1 LYAERL
7 AGEMGLY
14 SSDFYRFGDLGE
26 QALRAARLVVDPGL
40 AVLGWS
46 REQAIDYMV
55 THVPEARN
63 ASISEIDRYI
73 ADPGQATAYMI
84 GRLEIERLRSE
95 AKSRLGNRFDLRE
108 FHDKVLESGGVP
120 LGFLRRHI
128 EEWLDGKR

>member
-1 LYAERL
+1 
-7 AGEMGLY
+7 
-14 SSDFYRFGDLGE
+14 
-26 QALRAARLVVDPGL
+26 
-40 AVLGWS
+40 
-46 REQAIDYMV
+46 MV

-63 ASISEIDRYI
+63 ASISEVDRYI

-95 AKSRLGNRFDLRE
+95 AKSRLGNRFDIRE